1 MKYGLNIL
9 QCTKSRYYLANIV
22 IYNLCVTCYR
32 GATHTQ
38 RQYLSNILIL
48 HNNKCTFQFD
58 SYGMWWHSDL
68 CFLQMRICIL
78 MDLNWISV
86 NLSTKHWFSQSAH
99 FGALAS
105 MWEVLVGKHWDL
117 QPRLPCLLPVQ
128 PGLFKICAC
137 GSFYYFDLYAAGILM
152 PFDIY
157 TFWNHYSHCNEYALG
172 TRHVRKKRKREWK
185 WCERD
190 VILFTII
197 VIGMNMHWGG
207 WTVVPRVRERKQS
220 SLWEEPGPGI
230 TEELEKLAEW
240 LGPTFF
246 CDFSYWCGRAPS
258 PPWP

>member
-1 MKYGLNIL
+1 ML
-9 QCTKSRYYLANIV
+9 CKSHCLSRTFAFSRIWIEFLC
-22 IYNLCVTCYR
+22 IY
-32 GATHTQ
+32 Q
-38 RQYLSNILIL
+38 Q
-48 HNNKCTFQFD
+48 
-58 SYGMWWHSDL
+58 
-68 CFLQMRICIL
+68 
-78 MDLNWISV
+78 
-86 NLSTKHWFSQSAH
+86 STVSARSAH

-128 PGLFKICAC
+128 PGLFKIRAC
-137 GSFYYFDLYAAGILM
+137 GSFYYFDLYATGILM
-152 PFDIY
+152 YWYLYLLKSLQSLQWICTGD
-157 TFWNHYSHCNEYALG
+157 TSCEE
-172 TRHVRKKRKREWK
+172 KKES
-185 WCERD
+185 D
-190 VILFTII
+190 VIPLRDSII
-197 VIGMNMHWGG
+197 VIGMNIHWGG